1 MLVYYNRNS
10 IVIESIRDFHRTG
23 QEAQVPTRGRKHSA
37 ATKFLM
43 AQVAREFGKK
53 KDELGARKAATEL
66 NVSLASF
73 YNYVNGTDLPRIE
86 VLKEAKEKWKINW
99 QMIDPSQ
106 IMLTRNLATAE
117 QLLLPF
123 LHSVREDDVEIVAIG
138 PKRSNI
144 LQVTLNI
151 RFSA

>member
-1 MLVYYNRNS
+1 MP
-10 IVIESIRDFHRTG
+10 I
-23 QEAQVPTRGRKHSA
+23 RGRKHSA

-43 AQVAREFGKK
+43 AQVAREFRRK
-53 KDELGARKAATEL
+53 KDELGARRAAADL

-86 VLKEAKEKWKINW
+86 VLKEAKEKWKISW
-99 QMIDPSQ
+99 QLIDPSQ
-106 IMLTRNLATAE
+106 IMQTQNLTAAE

-123 LHSVREDDVEIVAIG
+123 LRSVREDDVEIVAIG
-138 PKRSNI
+138 PKRSNL